1 MMEPSARVRLTVD
14 LTRYLPGL
22 AAGTHGTV
30 SGPASAGGADSGRF
44 VGVSF
49 PGVGAVDIARESLEF
64 LAIDA
69 PLADDGRPSTRPGE
83 AFGTQR

>member
-14 LTRYLPGL
+14 LSRYLPGL
-22 AAGTHGTV
+22 TAGTHGTV
-30 SGPASAGGADSGRF
+30 AGPASAGGADSGRF
-44 VGVSF
+44 VGVCF

-64 LAIDA
+64 LTVDA
-69 PLADDGRPSTRPGE
+69 PMPDHTRPATLPGD